1 MTAES
6 SSVDV
11 PPTVLSTLQATL
23 IPDDIAPSSLHPFS
37 SSGEQTVSLL
47 HALLDT
53 TERVAHSVTLHS
65 ATLVNDSKTVSLLRQ
80 QSDEQRPLH
89 LSRTQVEKTIAAAE
103 ERRRADISYD
113 GPSDYSS
120 TLARISAW
128 SSAAGMQTYPENA
141 PDTLLLGGEVLVLDV
156 ALLPEP
162 TVHASY
168 AGSAAEGRHCP
179 AMDAFIS
186 RLVSDVSKGGDGRRL
201 RDALE
206 YLMRLDKLAKR
217 EGNAGARWF
226 DEVEALAK
234 ELARFTQEEVAVL
247 AQLMGQP
254 SVPLDVLLLR
264 GHALSLPY
272 LHSPALCFLVYLSPR
287 AYLSLQRSAPVTT
300 ALQLPSFDISSSHL
314 YNCLN
319 SDLSVP
325 GVTRAALALVPL
337 PQTSSTPADPLLS
350 SQPSFPLVPTA
361 LGFTH
366 NFPLPTG
373 PDAGKYG
380 WVLTFGKG
388 VVMSQSRM
396 LKIASVVQPHQ
407 QLSYTGTGP
416 SLSFVTGGW
425 VDMLLNPEGSL
436 VAERYTATYVSPTKM
451 HPPLRLTLTTPDEP
465 GFLLERV
472 QVYNMQEVWA
482 VLEIVRD
489 QCWHNE
495 TLNGISWLPEAIAG
509 PSATDDP
516 GTGATEEELRALLT
530 GTYTPRSIPVNIYVL
545 SPAGIGLTFP
555 ERPPMPGM
563 VMISV
568 ALSGAAG
575 ATVKVQG
582 AMGVDIQ
589 MSALEEAVRRG
600 STLGLPGRIWAA
612 SQAAP

>member
-1 MTAES
+1 
-6 SSVDV
+6 
-11 PPTVLSTLQATL
+11 
-23 IPDDIAPSSLHPFS
+23 
-37 SSGEQTVSLL
+37 
-47 HALLDT
+47 
-53 TERVAHSVTLHS
+53 
-65 ATLVNDSKTVSLLRQ
+65 
-80 QSDEQRPLH
+80 
-89 LSRTQVEKTIAAAE
+89 
-103 ERRRADISYD
+103 
-113 GPSDYSS
+113 
-120 TLARISAW
+120 
-128 SSAAGMQTYPENA
+128 MQTYPENA

-206 YLMRLDKLAKR
+206 YMMRLDKLAKR

-234 ELARFTQEEVAVL
+234 ELATFTQEEVTVL
-247 AQLMGQP
+247 AQCVTLHFSLLPSRAPILGVYLERKGLIRKQTYLSQVDRLRGQP

-287 AYLSLQRSAPVTT
+287 AYLSLQRSAPMTA

-319 SDLSVP
+319 SDLSLL
-325 GVTRAALALVPL
+325 GVTRAALTLVPL
-337 PQTSSTPADPLLS
+337 SQTSSTPADPMLS
-350 SQPSFPLVPTA
+350 SQSSFPLVPTA

-388 VVMSQSRM
+388 IVMSQSRM
-396 LKIASVVQPHQ
+396 LKVASVVQPHQ

-425 VDMLLNPEGSL
+425 VDMLVRVLESLSISYLMVIQLNPEGSL
-436 VAERYTATYVSPTKM
+436 IVERYTATYVHIQIQK
-451 HPPLRLTLTTPDEP
+451 
-465 GFLLERV
+465 
-472 QVYNMQEVWA
+472 
-482 VLEIVRD
+482 
-489 QCWHNE
+489 E
-495 TLNGISWLPEAIAG
+495 T
-509 PSATDDP
+509 
-516 GTGATEEELRALLT
+516 
-530 GTYTPRSIPVNIYVL
+530 
-545 SPAGIGLTFP
+545 
-555 ERPPMPGM
+555 
-563 VMISV
+563 
-568 ALSGAAG
+568 
-575 ATVKVQG
+575 
-582 AMGVDIQ
+582 
-589 MSALEEAVRRG
+589 
-600 STLGLPGRIWAA
+600 
-612 SQAAP
+612 